1 MSPPLKTVLIT
12 GCSANGLGSALA
24 HGFQNAN
31 YHVFASL
38 RNPSKISPSLASLQN
53 VTIVTLD
60 VLSSTSI
67 ASAVSL
73 VSAQTGGKLD
83 VLVNNAGTTSI
94 APGLDVDIEAGKE
107 LFDLNFWSAL
117 AMLQAFAPLLIE
129 AKGCVVNNASI
140 SGVMPMNFHG

>member
-24 HGFQNAN
+24 QAFHNAN

-38 RNPSKISPSLASLQN
+38 RNPSKILPSLASLPN

-60 VLSSTSI
+60 VLSKASI
-67 ASAVSL
+67 ASAVSI
-73 VSAQTGGKLD
+73 VSGQTGGKLD
-83 VLVNNAGTTSI
+83 VLVNNAGTNMIVPS
-94 APGLDVDIEAGKE
+94 LDVDVEAGKE

-117 AMLQAFAPLLIE
+117 AMLQAFGPLLVE
-129 AKGCVVNNASI
+129 AKGCVVNNASV
-140 SGVMPMNFHG
+140 SAVLPMAFQG